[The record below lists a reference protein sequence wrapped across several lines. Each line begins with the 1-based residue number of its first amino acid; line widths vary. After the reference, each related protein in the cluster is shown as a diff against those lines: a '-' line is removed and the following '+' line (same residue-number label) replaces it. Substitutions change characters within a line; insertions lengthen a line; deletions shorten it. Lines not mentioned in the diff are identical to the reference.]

1 MQRVCC
7 GQCGGGTHLVGAGC
21 VQDVEG
27 ETNAGDG
34 EVTLVHLLDGP
45 LVLGAEC
52 VVQKLCYY
60 RCLAHL
66 GWAHNDDFVAGV
78 GRSNGVIHRVVSA
91 HSTYEWCDFRKEAW
105 NGKRK
110 TWLEWVKFGAIQLN
124 SEPLLSILMYDLITG
139 KPACRPAGPC
149 SLPLPFCSHFQSE
162 SWDRGFIPRATH

>member
-66 GWAHNDDFVAGV
+66 G
-78 GRSNGVIHRVVSA
+78 
-91 HSTYEWCDFRKEAW
+91 
-105 NGKRK
+105 
-110 TWLEWVKFGAIQLN
+110 
-124 SEPLLSILMYDLITG
+124 
-139 KPACRPAGPC
+139 
-149 SLPLPFCSHFQSE
+149 
-162 SWDRGFIPRATH
+162 